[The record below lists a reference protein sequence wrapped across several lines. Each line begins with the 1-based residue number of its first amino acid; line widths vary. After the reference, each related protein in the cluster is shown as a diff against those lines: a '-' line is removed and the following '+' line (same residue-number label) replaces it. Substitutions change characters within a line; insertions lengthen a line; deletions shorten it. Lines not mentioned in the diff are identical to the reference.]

1 MKWFVRIA
9 QGLLA
14 AVFLMS
20 GLMKVFVSSEEIRTL
35 YTETLGYNIGFMRLV
50 GVAESL
56 AAIGLI
62 AGYRWPRLT
71 LVSSSVLAI
80 ILAGATISTLVSG
93 QGAAT
98 AGLPFV
104 LLILAIFLLFKKP
117 PTAHSKHSTVYEL
130 NFKLSSPLV

>member
-9 QGLLA
+9 QGLLT

-35 YTETLGYNIGFMRLV
+35 YTETLGYSVGFMRIV

-56 AAIGLI
+56 VAIGLI
-62 AGYRWPRLT
+62 AGYRWPKLT
-71 LVSSSVLAI
+71 LFSSSVLAI
-80 ILAGATISTLVSG
+80 IMAGATVSVLVSG

-98 AGLPFV
+98 AGVPFI
-104 LLILAIFLLFKKP
+104 LLILALVLLFKNRP
-117 PTAHSKHSTVYEL
+117 AANS
-130 NFKLSSPLV
+130 

>member
-35 YTETLGYNIGFMRLV
+35 YTETLGYNVGFMRIV

-56 AAIGLI
+56 AAIGLM
-62 AGYRWPRLT
+62 AGYRWTRLK
-71 LVSSSVLAI
+71 LFSSSVIAI
-80 ILAGATISTLVSG
+80 IMAGATISTLVSG
-93 QGAAT
+93 QGAAS
-98 AGLPFV
+98 AGVPFA
-104 LLILAIFLLFKKP
+104 LLILALVLLFKNRP
-117 PTAHSKHSTVYEL
+117 AANSKH
-130 NFKLSSPLV
+130 

>member
-9 QGLLA
+9 QVLLS
-14 AVFLMS
+14 AVLLMS

-35 YTETLGYNIGFMRLV
+35 YTETLGYNVGFMRIV

-62 AGYRWPRLT
+62 VGFRWPRLT
-71 LVSSSVLAI
+71 LLSSSVLAI
-80 ILAGATISTLVSG
+80 IMAGATVSTLVSG

-98 AGLPFV
+98 AGVPFV
-104 LLILAIFLLFKKP
+104 LLILALVLLFKNRP
-117 PTAHSKHSTVYEL
+117 AANSKH
-130 NFKLSSPLV
+130 

>member
-14 AVFLMS
+14 AAFLMS

-35 YTETLGYNIGFMRLV
+35 YTETLGYSVGFMRIV
-50 GVAESL
+50 GVVESL

-62 AGYRWPRLT
+62 VGYRWPRLT
-71 LVSSSVLAI
+71 LISSGILTI
-80 ILAGATISTLVSG
+80 IMAGATISTLVSG

-98 AGLPFV
+98 AGVPFV
-104 LLILAIFLLFKKP
+104 LMVLALVILFKNRP
-117 PTAHSKHSTVYEL
+117 AAHSKH
-130 NFKLSSPLV
+130 

>member
-9 QGLLA
+9 QGLLT
-14 AVFLMS
+14 AVFFMS
-20 GLMKVFVSSEEIRTL
+20 GLMKVFMSSESIRTL
-35 YTETLGYNIGFMRLV
+35 YTETLGYNVGFMRIV

-71 LVSSSVLAI
+71 LFASSVLAI
-80 ILAGATISTLVSG
+80 IMSGATVSTLVSA

-98 AGLPFV
+98 AGVPFV
-104 LLILAIFLLFKKP
+104 LLVLALVLLFKNRP
-117 PTAHSKHSTVYEL
+117 AANSKH
-130 NFKLSSPLV
+130 

>member
-9 QGLLA
+9 QGLLT
-14 AVFLMS
+14 AVFFMS
-20 GLMKVFVSSEEIRTL
+20 GLMKVFMSSENIRTL
-35 YTETLGYNIGFMRLV
+35 YTETLGYNVGFMRIV

-71 LVSSSVLAI
+71 LLASSVLAI
-80 ILAGATISTLVSG
+80 IMSGATVSTLVSA

-98 AGLPFV
+98 AGAPFV
-104 LLILAIFLLFKKP
+104 LLVLALILLFKNRP
-117 PTAHSKHSTVYEL
+117 AANSKH
-130 NFKLSSPLV
+130 